1 MIYHILIVDDESA
14 IKKGLSML
22 IQKALPNCVIDGT
35 ASDGAEAIE
44 LIQKSPP
51 DIVITDIK
59 MPVCNGLELSR
70 FLYENYPDIRI
81 IMLTGFADFEYAQ
94 TAIQYRVS
102 DYLLKPTSK
111 NKLVDAIS
119 KIQAELEQTRKK
131 RGFLQ
136 KNSALFL
143 EHALQ
148 EIASGSFTEEYQQ
161 KILSCWP
168 ADKSHFYCVSFQSK
182 SMDNSEKN
190 QIALIR
196 GILEQQLQDHFIFRH
211 NNAINCLFFDNQD
224 EAHNKLPVMNF
235 AQEIAKLSSLLY
247 GVVLSAGISMSKD
260 SLHDIPAA
268 SGEAH
273 SARLSNFFTGK
284 SISVYNP
291 LSFAPAHHSGKIFR
305 KELFELEKALADQ
318 NYLAV
323 TVLIQEIFS
332 SFRSNHITASQA
344 KYISGQIYYILT
356 RVLLQNDI
364 PEVQTDFLSSLE
376 KSTNADDLQRDLL
389 QIVDQIRQAVLRSGK
404 QMSQIIRNTTEYI
417 AKHLT
422 DDLAL
427 ETIAE
432 AVSANPS
439 YLSRVFKKECGET
452 LTEYI
457 TRMRIE
463 KAKELLRLPDY
474 FVYQVSE
481 ATGFHD
487 PAYFSTLF
495 KKYAGISPKEYQQ
508 KFM

>member
-22 IQKALPNCVIDGT
+22 IQKALPNCVIDAT
-35 ASDGAEAIE
+35 ASDGVEAMEI
-44 LIQKSPP
+44 IRKSPP

-70 FLYENYPDIRI
+70 FLYEHYPDIKI

-94 TAIQYRVS
+94 TAIKYRVS

-111 NKLVDAIS
+111 SKLVDAIS
-119 KIQAELEQTRKK
+119 KIQAELEETRQK

-148 EIASGSFTEEYQQ
+148 EIASGSFTEEYQ
-161 KILSCWP
+161 KNILSCWP
-168 ADKSHFYCVSFQSK
+168 ADKPRFYCVAFQHK
-182 SMDNSEKN
+182 SIDNSEKN
-190 QIALIR
+190 QIALLK
-196 GILEQQLQDHFIFRH
+196 GILEQQLQSGFIFRN
-211 NNAINCLFFDNQD
+211 NNAINCLLFDNQD
-224 EAHNKLPVMNF
+224 EDHNELQVIDF
-235 AQEIAKLSSLLY
+235 AQEIINLSSLLY
-247 GVVLSAGISMSKD
+247 GVVLSAGISTLKNT
-260 SLHDIPAA
+260 LHDISAA
-268 SGEAH
+268 SAEAH
-273 SARLSNFFTGK
+273 SALLSNFFTGK
-284 SISVYNP
+284 SISIYNP
-291 LSFAPAHHSGKIFR
+291 LSFAPVHVNGHFFK
-305 KELFELEKALADQ
+305 KELFELEKALEDQ

-323 TVLIQEIFS
+323 AALIQEIFS
-332 SFRSNHITASQA
+332 SFQPNHFTASQV
-344 KYISGQIYYILT
+344 KYVTGQIYYILT
-356 RVLLQNDI
+356 RVSLQNDI
-364 PEVQTDFLSSLE
+364 PEVQIDFLNTLE
-376 KSTNADDLQRDLL
+376 NSTNLDDLQRDLL
-389 QIVDQIRQAVLRSGK
+389 QIVDQIQKAVLRSGK

-422 DDLAL
+422 DNLAL

-481 ATGFHD
+481 ATGFND

-495 KKYAGISPKEYQQ
+495 KKYVGISPKEYKQ
-508 KFM
+508 KFI